1 MSFTK
6 VGSIDEIEPGTGK
19 EVTVEGVEIVVLRSD
34 EGDFHAM
41 AKECPKAGL

>member
-19 EVTVEGVEIVVLRSD
+19 EVTVELSLI
-34 EGDFHAM
+34 HI
-41 AKECPKAGL
+41 